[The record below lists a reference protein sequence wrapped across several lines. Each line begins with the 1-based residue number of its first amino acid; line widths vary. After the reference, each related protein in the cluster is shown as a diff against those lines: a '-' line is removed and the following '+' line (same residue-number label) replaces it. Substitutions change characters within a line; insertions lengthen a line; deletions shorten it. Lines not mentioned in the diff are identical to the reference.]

1 MDLEQAIAAVQ
12 GAIWKQ
18 ARQWKGHEDDM
29 AQEITLKLITAYR
42 EQWDE
47 SKSSWTTYVGN
58 RIRFIA
64 VDCAREMKLI
74 KRQTL
79 KAWAS
84 FQSLDALMSLRFDGD
99 GTDFFTPE
107 DPHDDLTTVD
117 FLDVE
122 RHMLSHPE
130 FEIALAYC
138 QIGNM
143 KEVGRVFGLSESR
156 VSQTVSKI
164 ASDPLL
170 KARIEALCDI
180 SDLRECG

>member
-1 MDLEQAIAAVQ
+1 MDLAKAIELVQ

-64 VDCAREMKLI
+64 LDCAREMKLI

-84 FQSLDALMSLRFDGD
+84 FTSLDALQKERFEGNRVNDD
-99 GTDFFTPE
+99 FTPA
-107 DPHDDLTTVD
+107 DPHDDLAIVA
-117 FLDVE
+117 FCDVE
-122 RHMLSHPE
+122 KHMLQHPE

-143 KEVGRVFGLSESR
+143 REVGRIFGLSESR
-156 VSQTVSKI
+156 VSQTVTKI

-170 KARIEALCDI
+170 RSRIEALCD
-180 SDLRECG
+180 LRDCG

>member
-1 MDLEQAIAAVQ
+1 MDLAKAIELVQ

-64 VDCAREMKLI
+64 LDCAREMKLI

-84 FQSLDALMSLRFDGD
+84 FTSLDALQKERFEGNRVNDD
-99 GTDFFTPE
+99 FTPA
-107 DPHDDLTTVD
+107 DPHDDLAIGHSATLKSTCCSIRIRDRACV
-117 FLDVE
+117 
-122 RHMLSHPE
+122 LSNRKH
-130 FEIALAYC
+130 
-138 QIGNM
+138 
-143 KEVGRVFGLSESR
+143 
-156 VSQTVSKI
+156 
-164 ASDPLL
+164 
-170 KARIEALCDI
+170 ARSGTHLWAK
-180 SDLRECG
+180 